1 MVQDVDGAESEP
13 GRGRPGHEQP
23 NLWFRASTS
32 HTLRR
37 YRGPTDYSQE
47 IVDTAPCVTQD
58 LSQSTAAAGT
68 APGQPASVRATARSQ
83 DGHSFIHQFLP
94 HESPS
99 PNQPRRGR
107 GPPAMTDSSQRSPA
121 IIHPCQHGKHR
132 PAASAQKRLLA
143 PAVQPRLWNTAP
155 SSSDC
160 HYDKR
165 QASCKP
171 GYYGP
176 DSSNCRCDKLNCSD
190 GCSFVTDLLSSCYTS
205 NAHHRVATAG
215 QCWTGGH
222 AKRLNRSESRVK
234 CSAGEAPPQCGP
246 GAGARPPRVL
256 SGRPALSAASTP
268 PPKSSCT
275 PAAPVPQL
283 ATPPDQCAYIP
294 GARNCFPVKC
304 ISRYHTARYHHDS
317 S

>member
-1 MVQDVDGAESEP
+1 MEDYNAKDSDFGVVQDVDGAESEP

-107 GPPAMTDSSQRSPA
+107 RAISDDRLIAAVASHHPPVPA
-121 IIHPCQHGKHR
+121 
-132 PAASAQKRLLA
+132 
-143 PAVQPRLWNTAP
+143 
-155 SSSDC
+155 
-160 HYDKR
+160 R
-165 QASCKP
+165 QASP
-171 GYYGP
+171 
-176 DSSNCRCDKLNCSD
+176 RCI
-190 GCSFVTDLLSSCYTS
+190 GT
-205 NAHHRVATAG
+205 
-215 QCWTGGH
+215 
-222 AKRLNRSESRVK
+222 
-234 CSAGEAPPQCGP
+234 EAPP
-246 GAGARPPRVL
+246 RP
-256 SGRPALSAASTP
+256 
-268 PPKSSCT
+268 CC
-275 PAAPVPQL
+275 
-283 ATPPDQCAYIP
+283 ATPIMEHSTFELRLPL
-294 GARNCFPVKC
+294 
-304 ISRYHTARYHHDS
+304 
-317 S
+317 